1 MFFFCVDIGN
11 TRTKWALYDED
22 KLMLAEADTFLN
34 TETVLKIFHL
44 YPEATC
50 ILSSTVLPEDT
61 LLQAF
66 RKFKS
71 FMILGPD
78 TRLPFNNRYATPSTL
93 GLDRM
98 ALAAAAACSYP
109 GEDVLVIDTGTC
121 ITLDFVDKQAN
132 YLGGSIHPGLN
143 MRMKAMHNFTGK
155 LPLVEVSVPEKLMG
169 DSTASCMQVGGVMG
183 AVLELNAMITLY
195 QSRYPGCKVVLT
207 GGDAPL
213 FFSLLK
219 NEIFAFPNFVLTG
232 LLKIAQ
238 HNV

>member
-11 TRTKWALYDED
+11 TRTKWALYDEE
-22 KLMLAEADTFLN
+22 MLILTEADTVLN
-34 TETVLKIFHL
+34 TETVLKICHQ

-50 ILSSTVLPEDT
+50 ILSSTIHPEDT
-61 LLQAF
+61 LLRAF
-66 RKFKS
+66 RSFKS
-71 FMILGPD
+71 FMILDPD

-93 GLDRM
+93 GLDRI
-98 ALAAAAACSYP
+98 ALAAAAASTFP
-109 GEDVLVIDTGTC
+109 GEDVLVIDAGTC
-121 ITLDFVDKQAN
+121 ITLDFVDNQAN

-143 MRMKAMHNFTGK
+143 MRMKAMHTFTGK
-155 LPLVEVSVPEKLMG
+155 LPLIEVAVPEKAMG
-169 DSTASCMQVGGVMG
+169 DSTAGCMQVGGTMG
-183 AVLELNAMITLY
+183 AVVEIDAMITIY
-195 QSRYPGCKVVLT
+195 RSRYPGCKVVLT

-219 NEIFAFPNFVLTG
+219 NEIFALPNFVLTG